1 MLQAIS
7 KQTGENI
14 LYSSKTKISVTINLP
29 FQTADEAVKAVCSA
43 AGLVYRHVN
52 GLYVVAPAANLKDAL
67 APYTSTSSFVV
78 EGGMAEKLLAKLQD
92 LFPYATI
99 RSIGDRIAVTGIK
112 EDLLDAEEMIR
123 EQVRVQKSER
133 ISNELVVM
141 QKVNAEDVA
150 PLIKT
155 LFPGIEVTPSLTSK
169 QLPQTSRP
177 ADEISHVTQQ
187 QFGAIALRGPEQLVK
202 LAKTALEK
210 LDTPVYTEGPNK
222 IIVQPYT
229 LQFANGPSIAS
240 LLRKTYPDMDVFVG
254 PEVFNPS
261 RASFNPLNTSI
272 SSSQTQS
279 SIGSSTTSS
288 SGGSSSSAGGAT
300 GGGAAGGASSG
311 SPLGTGLHA
320 PSIGDRAKA
329 IVLRGHQLDIE
340 SAMKLLQQLDVEP
353 QQVVIEVKI
362 IETSPTDSSQLG
374 VSYTFSP
381 VNFYD
386 VAPGTAISAAQ
397 GEINLTSGSTV
408 GVGPSGFSRTPF
420 NFAATLNA
428 MVSNQTAKLLATPSL
443 QVIDNDQGSIF
454 IGNTIAVELSSVGSL
469 GATSQS
475 IVQFPVGII
484 LLVSP
489 RILPSGDVIM
499 HVDPVV
505 STVSSINSDGI
516 PQTAAREAETTME
529 VHDGETVVLGGLIQD
544 QDSKTIT
551 QIPLLSSLPIVGELF
566 KNRTTTHSR
575 TDILVSITPH
585 IVKRNK
591 TPGTK

>member
-1 MLQAIS
+1 M
-7 KQTGENI
+7 
-14 LYSSKTKISVTINLP
+14 
-29 FQTADEAVKAVCSA
+29 
-43 AGLVYRHVN
+43 
-52 GLYVVAPAANLKDAL
+52 
-67 APYTSTSSFVV
+67 
-78 EGGMAEKLLAKLQD
+78 
-92 LFPYATI
+92 
-99 RSIGDRIAVTGIK
+99 
-112 EDLLDAEEMIR
+112 
-123 EQVRVQKSER
+123 
-133 ISNELVVM
+133 
-141 QKVNAEDVA
+141 
-150 PLIKT
+150 
-155 LFPGIEVTPSLTSK
+155 
-169 QLPQTSRP
+169 
-177 ADEISHVTQQ
+177 
-187 QFGAIALRGPEQLVK
+187 
-202 LAKTALEK
+202 
-210 LDTPVYTEGPNK
+210 
-222 IIVQPYT
+222 
-229 LQFANGPSIAS
+229 
-240 LLRKTYPDMDVFVG
+240 
-254 PEVFNPS
+254 
-261 RASFNPLNTSI
+261 
-272 SSSQTQS
+272 
-279 SIGSSTTSS
+279 
-288 SGGSSSSAGGAT
+288 
-300 GGGAAGGASSG
+300 
-311 SPLGTGLHA
+311 
-320 PSIGDRAKA
+320 
-329 IVLRGHQLDIE
+329 
-340 SAMKLLQQLDVEP
+340 
-353 QQVVIEVKI
+353 
-362 IETSPTDSSQLG
+362 
-374 VSYTFSP
+374 
-381 VNFYD
+381 NFYD
-386 VAPGTAISAAQ
+386 VAPGTAIAAAQ